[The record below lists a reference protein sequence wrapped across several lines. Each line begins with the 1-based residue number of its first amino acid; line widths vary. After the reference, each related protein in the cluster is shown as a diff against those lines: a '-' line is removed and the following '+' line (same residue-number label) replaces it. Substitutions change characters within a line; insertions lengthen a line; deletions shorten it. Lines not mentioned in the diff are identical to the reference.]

1 MSQQAKRPRRD
12 REKRTTNGK
21 KRVLPLVVGAFL
33 VLFALYL
40 TYQLFGNMG
49 RSIRTKEALITTV
62 EDTVDAQGIFIRNQS
77 LVTGKGGSS
86 ARYLVENGQRVG
98 KGQQVA
104 MFFSSEA
111 AAHTFQTC
119 QELEHQLTALR
130 EAYANLTSGM
140 DSLKMDS
147 MIYDTLKQLAEELDS
162 GHTDGL
168 SPLYASLNQLILSR
182 GNGGDN
188 VALKAQIDR
197 VEAELKA
204 EKAKLSGGSKPVTA
218 PQAGYFIKNAD
229 GYETRF
235 DVASISSLTV
245 EDVLQATPD
254 ANAAGAIGSLMQ
266 DFVWYYA
273 AVVDHDTAEALRNRV
288 TVLARFPKISDALL
302 EMAVVSIRTEG
313 ERALVVL
320 KCTDMDAKYL
330 SARRESI
337 QLVLNTYTGIPVP
350 REALRQLEGKWGVY
364 CMDGSVAKFKPVT
377 WIYQT
382 EEYYLV
388 PSAARP
394 ADGLY
399 RYDKMILGAKNLF
412 DGQVVQ

>member
-1 MSQQAKRPRRD
+1 
-12 REKRTTNGK
+12 
-21 KRVLPLVVGAFL
+21 
-33 VLFALYL
+33 
-40 TYQLFGNMG
+40 
-49 RSIRTKEALITTV
+49 
-62 EDTVDAQGIFIRNQS
+62 
-77 LVTGKGGSS
+77 
-86 ARYLVENGQRVG
+86 
-98 KGQQVA
+98 
-104 MFFSSEA
+104 
-111 AAHTFQTC
+111 
-119 QELEHQLTALR
+119 
-130 EAYANLTSGM
+130 
-140 DSLKMDS
+140 
-147 MIYDTLKQLAEELDS
+147 
-162 GHTDGL
+162 
-168 SPLYASLNQLILSR
+168 
-182 GNGGDN
+182 
-188 VALKAQIDR
+188 
-197 VEAELKA
+197 
-204 EKAKLSGGSKPVTA
+204 
-218 PQAGYFIKNAD
+218 
-229 GYETRF
+229 
-235 DVASISSLTV
+235 
-245 EDVLQATPD
+245 
-254 ANAAGAIGSLMQ
+254 MQ

-288 TVLARFPKISDALL
+288 TVSARFPKISDTLL

>member
-1 MSQQAKRPRRD
+1 MSQQGKRPRQERA
-12 REKRTTNGK
+12 KRTINGRK
-21 KRVLPLVVGAFL
+21 KLLPLVAGVFL

-40 TYQLFGNMG
+40 AYQLFGNMG
-49 RSIRTKEALITTV
+49 QSIRTKEALITTV
-62 EDTVDAQGIFIRNQS
+62 EETVDASGIFVRDQI

-86 ARYLVENGQRVG
+86 ARYLVENGERVG

-104 MFFSSEA
+104 MFFNSEA
-111 AAHTFQTC
+111 AAQTFQIC
-119 QELEHQLTALR
+119 QELEHQLAALR

-147 MIYDTLKQLAEELDS
+147 MIYDTLKQLAQELD
-162 GHTDGL
+162 GGRTDGV
-168 SPLYASLNQLILSR
+168 SSLYASLNQLILSR

-188 VALKAQIDR
+188 ITLKAQIDR

-204 EKAKLSGGSKPVTA
+204 EKAKLSGGSKAVTA
-218 PQAGYFIKNAD
+218 SEAGYFIKSTD

-235 DVASISSLTV
+235 DVASLSVLTV
-245 EDVLQATPD
+245 EDVLQAAPD
-254 ANAAGAIGSLMQ
+254 PDTTGAIGSLLQ
-266 DFVWYYA
+266 DFAWYYA
-273 AVVDHDTAEALRNRV
+273 AVVDHNTAEALRNRTSV
-288 TVLARFPKISDALL
+288 SARFPKISDTLL
-302 EMAVVSIRTEG
+302 DMTVVSLRTE
-313 ERALVVL
+313 EDRALVIL

-394 ADGLY
+394 AEGLY